1 MLESKIKTLGCEK
14 FHILQKH
21 PRKTNPNMKN
31 KLYGLGGEKTLNN
44 ITQTHI

>member
-1 MLESKIKTLGCEK
+1 MLEEKIKTFGHEK

-31 KLYGLGGEKTLNN
+31 KPYGLGGKNPHN
-44 ITQTHI
+44 ITQTHM